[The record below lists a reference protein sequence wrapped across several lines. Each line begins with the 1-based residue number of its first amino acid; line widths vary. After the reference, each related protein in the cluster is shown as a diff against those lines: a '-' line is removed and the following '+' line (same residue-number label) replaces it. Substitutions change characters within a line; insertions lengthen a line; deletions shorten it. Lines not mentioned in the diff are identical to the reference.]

1 MDISNFLSEKSV
13 IYSLKSQNKKQVV
26 RELLAL
32 MADNGLVNDSD
43 LAFSDIMSREN
54 HLSTGMENG
63 LAIPHA
69 KTDAVKKLVVA
80 FGVHRKGLDYDSLDG
95 KPAHFI
101 FLVLSPRDTS
111 GPHIQ
116 ALAQISRTL
125 KNSDIRSEILQA
137 QNAQHIFQ
145 LLTQSHKA

>member
-1 MDISNFLSEKSV
+1 MDISNFLSDKSV
-13 IYSLKSQNKKQVV
+13 IYSLKSQNKKQAV
-26 RELLAL
+26 RELLAV
-32 MADNGLVNDSD
+32 MVNNGLVNDSD

-69 KTDAVKKLVVA
+69 KTDAVNKLVVA
-80 FGVHRKGLDYDSLDG
+80 FGLHRKGLDYDSLDG

-125 KNSDIRSEILQA
+125 KNPDTRAAILKA
-137 QNAQHIFQ
+137 QDVHQVFM
-145 LLTQSHKA
+145 LLTQTYKV